1 MRAIVWTTPA
11 EHDLEEID
19 DYWLKHNPERADA
32 ILDVIEAAGNFLT
45 TMPHA
50 GPAVHSL
57 AARKWS
63 VSTTDYVLVYRVHVD
78 RIEVLRV
85 HHARQDWFPS

>member
-1 MRAIVWTTPA
+1 M
-11 EHDLEEID
+11 
-19 DYWLKHNPERADA
+19 KHNPERADA